1 MPEHIGIIGVGNMG
15 SFYLQKLL
23 EAGYLVQVYDP
34 RAERQAWARE
44 QGAEV
49 ANSPR
54 ELVQRCEVVL
64 LAVPGNRE
72 VRAIME
78 EALSVLQRGQVLVN
92 TSTTHPQIDVY
103 YAEGCA
109 RAGAT
114 WVDAPVTWR
123 PQGLIIMV
131 GGGVEAYQRV
141 LPILQTF
148 AYRVVHVGEAG
159 SGQKLKAVNQ
169 LILADQLAVWCE
181 AVEFARGI
189 GLAPELIRDAL
200 ELPVPDAVLGEEFAG
215 GGQLALHYKD
225 LGYILDLAHE
235 HESAIPLT
243 GLVHEIF
250 KATKRFGGSDWIQ
263 PGIVTFWRRLNG

>member
-1 MPEHIGIIGVGNMG
+1 MPDHIGIVGVGNMG

-23 EAGYLVQVYDP
+23 EAGYPVQVYDP

-49 ANSPR
+49 ANSPT
-54 ELVQRCEVVL
+54 ELVRRCEVVL

-92 TSTTHPQIDVY
+92 TSTTHPQIDTY

-131 GGGVEAYQRV
+131 GGEAEAYQRV

-148 AYRVVHVGEAG
+148 AYRVVHVGEVG

-189 GLAPELIRDAL
+189 GLAPELVRDAL

-243 GLVHEIF
+243 LLVHEIF
-250 KATKRFGGSDWIQ
+250 KATKRFGDSNWIQ